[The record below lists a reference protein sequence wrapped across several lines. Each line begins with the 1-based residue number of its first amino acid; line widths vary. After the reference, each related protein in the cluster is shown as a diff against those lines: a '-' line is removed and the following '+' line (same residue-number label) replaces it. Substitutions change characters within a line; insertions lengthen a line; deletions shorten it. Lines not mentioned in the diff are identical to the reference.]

1 MDITLNKNWNIDE
14 LKELISK
21 QYPDVKKSN
30 GYLKVNH
37 KGIEL
42 TVYPKKNNVYG
53 INRDVP
59 IIKSLLIIFVIA
71 MVAVVLLVK
80 VAPLIG
86 KSSLIILGAIPAVA
100 YGIYQS
106 LFKKKGE
113 SAVKE
118 FCSELKAMTEK
129 AK

>member
-14 LKELISK
+14 LKDLISTR
-21 QYPDVKKSN
+21 YSDVKKCD

-37 KGIEL
+37 KDIVL

-59 IIKSLLIIFVIA
+59 ILKSLFIIFVIV
-71 MVAVVLLVK
+71 MVELVVLVMIT
-80 VAPLIG
+80 PLIG
-86 KSSLIILGAIPAVA
+86 KISLLLLATIPAVA
-100 YGIYQS
+100 YGVYQS